1 MLRCSCSTHRACRS
15 DGALKLGYELSWLQ
29 LLDTSRKHAS
39 QEVLRDFGDHIK
51 SAIHCTYIHD
61 FREESADHIAGK
73 QGQAF
78 RIGGQVS
85 GLTPDAN
92 PLQFVQGRLDYHFA
106 RNLSESTNLTI
117 DAGTGVLCHLYSN
130 T

>member
-1 MLRCSCSTHRACRS
+1 MPQTARCAFRS

-29 LLDTSRKHAS
+29 LLDTSRKQAS
-39 QEVLRDFGDHIK
+39 QEVLKDFGDHIK
-51 SAIHCTYIHD
+51 SALHCTYVRD
-61 FREESADHIAGK
+61 TREESASHIAGR

-78 RIGGQVS
+78 RLGGQVS

-92 PLQFVQGRLDYHFA
+92 PLQFVQGRFDYQFA

-117 DAGTGVLCHLYSN
+117 DAGTGALPTAH
-130 T
+130 